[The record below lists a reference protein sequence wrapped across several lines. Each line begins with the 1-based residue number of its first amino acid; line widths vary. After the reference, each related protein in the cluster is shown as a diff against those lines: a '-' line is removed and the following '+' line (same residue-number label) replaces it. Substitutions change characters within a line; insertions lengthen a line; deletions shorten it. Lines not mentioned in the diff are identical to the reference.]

1 MSPGQYPVAEQVIVQ
16 LSDLHLAADG
26 QPLFGMV
33 DADAHLRAA
42 LRHLVASGVAPAAIV
57 VTGDIAHAG
66 APDGYRRARELLEPV
81 ASDVGAQLVWVSG
94 NHDRRPEFRALLLD
108 QEPSGDELDSVHDLE
123 GLRLVVLDTSVPGQ
137 EHGELADHQLR
148 WLAQVLAT
156 PAPRG
161 TVLAMHH
168 PPIPVVIAPSDGIE
182 LHGQERLAA
191 VLRGTDVRAIIA
203 GHLHYAT
210 TSSFAGIP
218 VSVAA
223 ASCYTVDPLG
233 PGGWVR
239 GQDGGQ
245 ALNLVHVF
253 ADRIVHTAVPIGEFA
268 TAYSF
273 APRST

>member
-1 MSPGQYPVAEQVIVQ
+1 M
-16 LSDLHLAADG
+16 AAD
-26 QPLFGMV
+26 
-33 DADAHLRAA
+33 
-42 LRHLVASGVAPAAIV
+42 
-57 VTGDIAHAG
+57 
-66 APDGYRRARELLEPV
+66 RRSQAREGL
-81 ASDVGAQLVWVSG
+81 GAQLVWVSG

-191 VLRGTDVRAIIA
+191 VLRGISGAVDVFPDQVVGRSYLQVEINREEAARYGVNVADIQEAIE
-203 GHLHYAT
+203 
-210 TSSFAGIP
+210 
-218 VSVAA
+218 VAM
-223 ASCYTVDPLG
+223 
-233 PGGWVR
+233 GGKTP
-239 GQDGGQ
+239 
-245 ALNLVHVF
+245 A
-253 ADRIVHTAVPIGEFA
+253 
-268 TAYSF
+268 
-273 APRST
+273 